1 MNKHSHSLRAA
12 PAKQNEKSWRRDKN
26 GKAYPAR
33 AKKYKEWQAFPTSKG
48 SNNLVL
54 MKRPVPG
61 NVGSLE
67 PKPSY
72 PRPTVTGPVLQPFEG
87 KSAYRD
93 KGCKTPDQFRNG
105 KTLGTRQKP
114 KTEIIGII
122 R

>member
-1 MNKHSHSLRAA
+1 MNKHSRSLRAA

-33 AKKYKEWQAFPTSKG
+33 AKKQKEWQAFLGTKTT
-48 SNNLVL
+48 
-54 MKRPVPG
+54 RPVPG

-67 PKPSY
+67 PKQSY
-72 PRPTVTGPVLQPFEG
+72 PRPTTSGPVLQPFEG

-93 KGCKTPDQFRNG
+93 KGCKTPEQFKNG
-105 KTLGTRQKP
+105 KTMGTRQKP
-114 KTEIIGII
+114 KTQIIGII

>member
-26 GKAYPAR
+26 GKAHPAR
-33 AKKYKEWQAFPTSKG
+33 AKKIKAWQGLLGTRTT
-48 SNNLVL
+48 
-54 MKRPVPG
+54 RPVPG

-87 KSAYRD
+87 KSVYRD
-93 KGCKTPDQFRNG
+93 KGHKTPEQFRNG
-105 KTLGTRQKP
+105 KTMGTRQKP
-114 KTEIIGII
+114 KTQIIGII